1 MTNDLRSMTK
11 RLLRAALLLIM
22 ALPMVADAQTK
33 SSRIEAKPVVSILGD
48 SYSTFEGYI
57 PEGNAVWYTRHTH
70 PDRTDVGD
78 VKQTWWW
85 QLISQGGFILGKN
98 DSYSGATISYR
109 GYNGDDYADRS
120 FITRVKDLG
129 SPDIL
134 LIFGGTNDSWAGVEV
149 GEYNFSDYIP
159 GEELY
164 KFRPAMSRLLSD
176 TINHYPGTSIY
187 FIINSELRE
196 DITESMKEICRHYSV
211 PFIELHDIAKTA
223 GHPSRAGMAAIASQI
238 LSVIKD

>member
-1 MTNDLRSMTK
+1 MTK
-11 RLLRAALLLIM
+11 KLILAALSLLM
-22 ALPMVADAQTK
+22 ALPLAAPAQTPASK
-33 SSRIEAKPVVSILGD
+33 AEAKPVVSILGD

-57 PEGNAVWYTRHTH
+57 PEGNAVWYTRHTS

-85 QLISQGGFILGKN
+85 QLISKGGFILGKN
-98 DSYSGATISYR
+98 DSYSGATISFK
-109 GYNGDDYADRS
+109 GYNGDDYSDRS
-120 FITRVKDLG
+120 FITRVGNLG

-134 LIFGGTNDSWAGVEV
+134 LIFGATNDSWAGVDV
-149 GEYNFSDYIP
+149 GDYNYSDYIL

-176 TINHYPGTSIY
+176 AINHYPGTDIY

-196 DITESMKEICRHYSV
+196 DITESIKEVCRHYSV
-211 PFIELHDIAKTA
+211 PYIELHDIAKTA
-223 GHPSRAGMAAIASQI
+223 GHPSKAGMEAIADQVLNAI
-238 LSVIKD
+238 GKF